1 MGKRESH
8 ASNFNSGTTTKFYS
22 LRNRILV
29 VGCNELIIFRM
40 EKKKQ
45 KTSTLI
51 FCGQQ
56 IFRIKKLFDDEG
68 FLS

>member
-40 EKKKQ
+40 EKKK
-45 KTSTLI
+45 
-51 FCGQQ
+51 
-56 IFRIKKLFDDEG
+56 KKKNLYFNILWPADISNKEVVR
-68 FLS
+68 

>member
-40 EKKKQ
+40 EKKKT
-45 KTSTLI
+45 KNLYFNILWPADISNKEVV
-51 FCGQQ
+51 
-56 IFRIKKLFDDEG
+56 R
-68 FLS
+68 